1 MTSDRWQSRA
11 GFICSAMGSAIGL
24 GSIWK
29 FPYEVGANGGGAFIA
44 FYLLGLCV
52 IVFPLLLLEFA
63 IGRQGGSHA
72 MASLAAV
79 ATESR
84 ASARWALV
92 GLIGVVGS
100 IVILS
105 YYSVVGG
112 WALAYV
118 VDTVTNGL
126 PSGPD
131 LAQAR
136 LDALLGSPLR
146 IAAYH
151 LVFMGM
157 TAVVVAR
164 GIANGIERASLYL
177 MPILIVLVIL
187 LAGFSILHGALG
199 AAIRFLFAPDLDRL
213 SPRVALE
220 AVGLGFFSI
229 GVGLAVMITYAAYA
243 DPVFDLRHVAT
254 ITLVSD
260 TAISLVAGLAVFP
273 VVFAE
278 GLDPASGPGLMYVTL
293 PLAFARVPLGT
304 AAATGFFILL
314 SVAALSSAISLLEM
328 PVALAHRELGW
339 SRRRSAATA
348 AAFCWILGLPS
359 VLSFNLWA
367 AWRPLAWLPGLARL
381 TVFDALDHL
390 ASNVL
395 LPLGGLA
402 LAVFGGWVV
411 PRRLLVDQL
420 GLSRSAG
427 RVLMILLRYVV
438 PLGIAA
444 ASILPM
450 FIREASS

>member
-1 MTSDRWQSRA
+1 MASDRWRSRA

-29 FPYEVGANGGGAFIA
+29 FPYEVGANGGGGFLV
-44 FYLLGLCV
+44 FYLLGLGV

-72 MASLAAV
+72 IASLAAV

-84 ASARWALV
+84 ASSRWALV
-92 GLIGVVGS
+92 GLVGIVGS

-105 YYSVVGG
+105 YYSVIGG

-118 VDTVTNGL
+118 VDTVANGL

-131 LAQAR
+131 LAQER
-136 LDALLGSPLR
+136 LDGLLASPLR

-151 LVFMGM
+151 VVFMGL

-177 MPILIVLVIL
+177 MPILTVLVIL
-187 LAGFSILHGALG
+187 LAAFSIVHGDVG
-199 AAIRFLFAPDLDRL
+199 AAARFLFGLDLDRL

-220 AVGLGFFSI
+220 AIGLGFFSI

-243 DPVFDLRHVAT
+243 DPAFDLRHVAT

-260 TAISLVAGLAVFP
+260 TAISLIAGLAVFP
-273 VVFAE
+273 VVFEE
-278 GLDPASGPGLMYVTL
+278 GLNPASGPGLMYVTL
-293 PLAFARVPLGT
+293 PLAFARVPFGT
-304 AAATGFFILL
+304 VAATAFFILL
-314 SVAALSSAISLLEM
+314 SVAALASAISLLEM

-339 SRRRSAATA
+339 SRRRSAVA
-348 AAFCWILGLPS
+348 AAALCWTLGIPS
-359 VLSFNLWA
+359 VLSFNVWA
-367 AWRPLAWLPGLARL
+367 TWRPLAWLPGMSSLS
-381 TVFDALDHL
+381 VFDALDHL
-390 ASNVL
+390 ASNIL
-395 LPLGGLA
+395 LPLGGVA

-411 PRRLLVDQL
+411 PPRLLADQL
-420 GLSRSAG
+420 GLSGAG
-427 RVLMILLRYVV
+427 NRALLFLLRYAV

-444 ASILPM
+444 ASILPIL
-450 FIREASS
+450 FERR

>member
-1 MTSDRWQSRA
+1 MASDRWRSRA

-29 FPYEVGANGGGAFIA
+29 FPYEVGANGGGAFMA
-44 FYLLGLCV
+44 FYLLGLGL

-63 IGRQGGSHA
+63 VGRQGGSHA
-72 MASLAAV
+72 IASLAAV
-79 ATESR
+79 AAESR
-84 ASARWALV
+84 ASTRWALV
-92 GLIGVVGS
+92 GLAGVVGS

-105 YYSVVGG
+105 YYSVIGG

-118 VDTVTNGL
+118 VDTVANGL
-126 PSGPD
+126 PSSAD
-131 LAQAR
+131 LTQAR
-136 LDALLGSPLR
+136 LDALLASPLR

-151 LVFMGM
+151 LLFLGL

-177 MPILIVLVIL
+177 MPILTVLVIL
-187 LAGFSILHGALG
+187 LAAYSIAHGDLG
-199 AAIRFLFAPDLDRL
+199 AAVRFLFRLDLDRL
-213 SPRVALE
+213 SARVALE
-220 AVGLGFFSI
+220 AIGLGFFSI

-243 DPVFDLRHVAT
+243 DPAFDLRHVAI

-260 TAISLVAGLAVFP
+260 TAISIVAGLAVFP

-293 PLAFARVPLGT
+293 PLAFAHIPFGT
-304 AAATGFFILL
+304 AAAAAFFILL

-328 PVALAHRELGW
+328 PVVVAHRELRW
-339 SRRRSAATA
+339 SRPASTA
-348 AAFCWILGLPS
+348 AAAVLCWALGLPS

-367 AWRPLAWLPGLARL
+367 EWRPLAWLPGLASL
-381 TVFDALDHL
+381 SVFDALDHL

-402 LAVFGGWVV
+402 LALFGGWVMS
-411 PRRLLVDQL
+411 PPLLVRQL
-420 GLSRSAG
+420 GLSRSGG
-427 RVLMILLRYVV
+427 RVLVVLLRYVV
-438 PLGIAA
+438 PVGIAA
-444 ASILPM
+444 ASILPL
-450 FIREASS
+450 F

>member
-1 MTSDRWQSRA
+1 MTLDRWQTRA

-29 FPYEVGANGGGAFIA
+29 FPYEVGSNGGGAFIA
-44 FYLLGLCV
+44 FYLVGLGA

-63 IGRQGGSHA
+63 VGRQGGAHA

-79 ATESR
+79 AAESR
-84 ASARWALV
+84 ASPRWALI

-105 YYSVVGG
+105 YYSVIGG

-118 VDTVTNGL
+118 VETVAKGL
-126 PSGPD
+126 PSSPD

-136 LDALLGSPLR
+136 LDALLASPLR
-146 IAAYH
+146 IAVYH
-151 LVFMGM
+151 LVFMAM
-157 TAVVVAR
+157 AALVVAR
-164 GIANGIERASLYL
+164 GIARGIERASLYL
-177 MPILIVLVIL
+177 MPILIVLIVL
-187 LAGFSILHGALG
+187 LAAYSILYGDLE
-199 AAIRFLFAPDLDRL
+199 AAARFLFGFDLDRV

-220 AVGLGFFSI
+220 AIGLGFFSI

-243 DPVFDLRHVAT
+243 DPAFDLRHVAT

-304 AAATGFFILL
+304 AAATAFFVLL
-314 SVAALSSAISLLEM
+314 SVAALASAISLLEM
-328 PVALAHRELGW
+328 PVALAHRELRW
-339 SRRRSAATA
+339 SRRRSTA
-348 AAFCWILGLPS
+348 AAAALCWTLGLPS

-367 AWRPLAWLPGLARL
+367 AWRPLAWLPGLSSL

-390 ASNVL
+390 ASNIL
-395 LPLGGLA
+395 LPLGGMA
-402 LAVFGGWVV
+402 LAVFGGWIV
-411 PRRLLVDQL
+411 PSRLLAAQL
-420 GLSRSAG
+420 GLSHMADRI
-427 RVLMILLRYVV
+427 LMAMLRYLV
-438 PLGIAA
+438 PLGIVV
-444 ASILPM
+444 ASVLPILL
-450 FIREASS
+450 RD

>member
-1 MTSDRWQSRA
+1 MAADRWHSRA

-29 FPYEVGANGGGAFIA
+29 FPYEVGANGGGGFIA
-44 FYLLGLCV
+44 FYLLGLGL

-63 IGRQGGSHA
+63 IGRQGGAHA

-79 ATESR
+79 AAESR
-84 ASARWALV
+84 ASTRWALV
-92 GLIGVVGS
+92 GLAGVVGS

-105 YYSVVGG
+105 YYSVIGG

-118 VDTVTNGL
+118 VDTVANGL
-126 PSGPD
+126 PSSAD
-131 LAQAR
+131 LTQAR
-136 LDALLGSPLR
+136 LDALLASPLR

-151 LVFMGM
+151 LLFMGM

-164 GIANGIERASLYL
+164 GIANGIERASLSL
-177 MPILIVLVIL
+177 MPILTVLVIL
-187 LAGFSILHGALG
+187 LAGYSIVHGDLD
-199 AAIRFLFAPDLDRL
+199 AAVRFLFRLDLDRL
-213 SPRVALE
+213 SARLALE
-220 AVGLGFFSI
+220 AIGLGFFSI

-243 DPVFDLRHVAT
+243 DPAFDLRHVAT

-260 TAISLVAGLAVFP
+260 TAISVVAGLAVFP

-293 PLAFARVPLGT
+293 PLAFARVPFGT
-304 AAATGFFILL
+304 AAAAAFFILL

-328 PVALAHRELGW
+328 PVAVAHRELRW
-339 SRRRSAATA
+339 SRPASAVA
-348 AAFCWILGLPS
+348 AAALCWALGLPS

-367 AWRPLAWLPGLARL
+367 EWRPLAWLPGLASL

-402 LAVFGGWVV
+402 LAVFGGWVMS
-411 PRRLLVDQL
+411 PRLLVRQL
-420 GLSRSAG
+420 GLSRSGG
-427 RVLMILLRYVV
+427 RVLVVLLRYVV
-438 PLGIAA
+438 PVGIAA
-444 ASILPM
+444 ASILPL
-450 FIREASS
+450 F

>member
-1 MTSDRWQSRA
+1 MASDRWQSRA

-29 FPYEVGANGGGAFIA
+29 FPYEVGANGGGGFIV
-44 FYLLGLCV
+44 FYLLGLGV

-72 MASLAAV
+72 IASLAAV

-84 ASARWALV
+84 ASSRWALV
-92 GLIGVVGS
+92 GLVGVVGS

-105 YYSVVGG
+105 YYSVIGG

-118 VDTVTNGL
+118 VDTVANGL

-131 LAQAR
+131 LAQER
-136 LDALLGSPLR
+136 LDGLLASPLR

-151 LVFMGM
+151 VVFMGL

-187 LAGFSILHGALG
+187 LAAFSIVHGDLG
-199 AAIRFLFAPDLDRL
+199 AAARFLFGLDLDRL

-220 AVGLGFFSI
+220 AIGLGFFSI

-243 DPVFDLRHVAT
+243 DPAFDLRHVAT

-260 TAISLVAGLAVFP
+260 TAISLIAGLAVFP
-273 VVFAE
+273 VVFEE
-278 GLDPASGPGLMYVTL
+278 GLNPASGPGLMYVTL
-293 PLAFARVPLGT
+293 PLAFARVPFGT
-304 AAATGFFILL
+304 VAATAFFILL

-328 PVALAHRELGW
+328 PVALAHREFGW
-339 SRRRSAATA
+339 SRRRSAAGA
-348 AAFCWILGLPS
+348 AALCWTLGIPS
-359 VLSFNLWA
+359 VLSFNVWA
-367 AWRPLAWLPGLARL
+367 TWRPLAWLPGLSSL
-381 TVFDALDHL
+381 SVFDALDHL
-390 ASNVL
+390 ASNIL
-395 LPLGGLA
+395 LPLGGVA

-411 PRRLLVDQL
+411 PPRLLADQL
-420 GLSRSAG
+420 GLSGPGNRAL
-427 RVLMILLRYVV
+427 VLLLRYAV

-444 ASILPM
+444 ASILPIL
-450 FIREASS
+450 FERT

>member
-1 MTSDRWQSRA
+1 MASDRWQSRA

-29 FPYEVGANGGGAFIA
+29 FPYEVGANGGGGFLV
-44 FYLLGLCV
+44 FYLLGLGV

-72 MASLAAV
+72 IASLAAV

-84 ASARWALV
+84 ASSRWALV
-92 GLIGVVGS
+92 GLVGVVGS

-105 YYSVVGG
+105 YYSVIGG

-118 VDTVTNGL
+118 VDTVANGL

-131 LAQAR
+131 LAQER
-136 LDALLGSPLR
+136 LDGLLASPLR

-151 LVFMGM
+151 VVFMGM

-177 MPILIVLVIL
+177 MPILTVLVIL
-187 LAGFSILHGALG
+187 LAAFSIVHGDLG
-199 AAIRFLFAPDLDRL
+199 AAARFLFGLDLDRL

-220 AVGLGFFSI
+220 AIGLGFFSI

-243 DPVFDLRHVAT
+243 DPAFDLRHVAI

-260 TAISLVAGLAVFP
+260 TAISLIAGLAVFP
-273 VVFAE
+273 VVFEE
-278 GLDPASGPGLMYVTL
+278 GLNPASGPGLMYVTL
-293 PLAFARVPLGT
+293 PLAFARVPFGT
-304 AAATGFFILL
+304 VAATAFFILL
-314 SVAALSSAISLLEM
+314 SVAALASAISLLEM

-339 SRRRSAATA
+339 SRRRSAVGA
-348 AAFCWILGLPS
+348 AALCWALGIPS
-359 VLSFNLWA
+359 VLSFNVWA
-367 AWRPLAWLPGLARL
+367 TWRPLAWLPGLSSL
-381 TVFDALDHL
+381 SVFDALDHL

-395 LPLGGLA
+395 LPLGGVA

-411 PRRLLVDQL
+411 PPRLLADQL
-420 GLSRSAG
+420 GLSGAANRAL
-427 RVLMILLRYVV
+427 VFLLRYAV
-438 PLGIAA
+438 PLGIVA
-444 ASILPM
+444 ASILPIL
-450 FIREASS
+450 FERR

>member
-1 MTSDRWQSRA
+1 MAQDRWRSRA
-11 GFICSAMGSAIGL
+11 GFIFSAMGSAIGL

-29 FPYEVGANGGGAFIA
+29 FPYEVGANGGGGFLA
-44 FYLLGLCV
+44 FYLLGLAL

-72 MASLAAV
+72 IASLAKV
-79 ATESR
+79 AAESR
-84 ASARWALV
+84 ASGRWALV
-92 GLIGVVGS
+92 GLAGVVGS
-100 IVILS
+100 ILILS
-105 YYSVVGG
+105 YYSVIGG

-118 VDTVTNGL
+118 VDTAAHGL
-126 PSGPD
+126 PGSAE
-131 LAQAR
+131 LTQAR

-151 LVFMGM
+151 LAFMGL

-177 MPILIVLVIL
+177 MPVLMVLVIL
-187 LAGFSILHGALG
+187 LAAYSSLNGDLG
-199 AAIRFLFAPDLDRL
+199 AAARFLFGLDPGRL
-213 SPRVALE
+213 TPRVALE
-220 AVGLGFFSI
+220 AIGLGFFSI

-243 DPVFDLRHVAT
+243 DPAFDLRDIAI

-260 TAISLVAGLAVFP
+260 TAISVLAGLAVFP

-293 PLAFARVPLGT
+293 PLAFARIPFG
-304 AAATGFFILL
+304 AAAAAAFFLLL
-314 SVAALSSAISLLEM
+314 SVAAVASAISLLEM

-339 SRRRSAATA
+339 SRPRAAVVA
-348 AAFCWILGLPS
+348 AALCWALGLPS

-367 AWRPLAWLPGLARL
+367 EWRPLAWLPGLGSL

-402 LAVFGGWVV
+402 LALFGGWVV
-411 PRRLLVDQL
+411 PPRLLMGQL
-420 GLSRSAG
+420 GLSRSGG
-427 RVLMILLRYVV
+427 RTLVILLRYVV
-438 PLGIAA
+438 PAGIAA
-444 ASILPM
+444 ASVLPI
-450 FIREASS
+450 F

>member
-1 MTSDRWQSRA
+1 MASDRWRSRA

-29 FPYEVGANGGGAFIA
+29 FPYEVGANGGGAFMA
-44 FYLLGLCV
+44 FYLLGLGL

-63 IGRQGGSHA
+63 VGRQGGSHA
-72 MASLAAV
+72 IASLAAV
-79 ATESR
+79 AAESR
-84 ASARWALV
+84 ASTRWALV
-92 GLIGVVGS
+92 GLAGVVGS

-105 YYSVVGG
+105 YYSVIGG

-118 VDTVTNGL
+118 VDTVANGL
-126 PSGPD
+126 PSSAD
-131 LAQAR
+131 LTQAR
-136 LDALLGSPLR
+136 LETLLASPLR

-151 LVFMGM
+151 LLFLGL

-177 MPILIVLVIL
+177 MPILTVLVIL
-187 LAGFSILHGALG
+187 LAAYSIAHGDLG
-199 AAIRFLFAPDLDRL
+199 AAVRFLFRLDLDRL
-213 SPRVALE
+213 SARVALE
-220 AVGLGFFSI
+220 AIGLGFFSI

-243 DPVFDLRHVAT
+243 DPAFDLRHVAI

-260 TAISLVAGLAVFP
+260 TAISIVAGLAVFP

-293 PLAFARVPLGT
+293 PLAFAHIPFGT
-304 AAATGFFILL
+304 AAAAAFFILL

-328 PVALAHRELGW
+328 PVAVAHRELRW
-339 SRRRSAATA
+339 SRPASTA
-348 AAFCWILGLPS
+348 AAAVLCWALGLPS

-367 AWRPLAWLPGLARL
+367 EWRPLAWLPGLASL
-381 TVFDALDHL
+381 SVFDALDHL

-402 LAVFGGWVV
+402 LALFGGWVMSPPV
-411 PRRLLVDQL
+411 LVRQL
-420 GLSRSAG
+420 GLSRSGG
-427 RVLMILLRYVV
+427 RVLVVLLRYVV
-438 PLGIAA
+438 PVGIAA
-444 ASILPM
+444 ASILPL
-450 FIREASS
+450 F

>member
-1 MTSDRWQSRA
+1 MASDRWRSRA

-29 FPYEVGANGGGAFIA
+29 FPYEVGANGGGAFMA
-44 FYLLGLCV
+44 FYLLGLGL

-63 IGRQGGSHA
+63 VGRQGGSHA
-72 MASLAAV
+72 IASLAAV
-79 ATESR
+79 AAESR
-84 ASARWALV
+84 ASTRWALV
-92 GLIGVVGS
+92 GLAGVVGS

-105 YYSVVGG
+105 YYSVIGG

-118 VDTVTNGL
+118 VDTVANGL
-126 PSGPD
+126 PSSAD
-131 LAQAR
+131 LTQAR
-136 LDALLGSPLR
+136 LETLLASPLR

-151 LVFMGM
+151 LLFLGL

-177 MPILIVLVIL
+177 MPILTVLVIL
-187 LAGFSILHGALG
+187 LAAYSIAHGDLG
-199 AAIRFLFAPDLDRL
+199 AAVRFLFRLDLDRL
-213 SPRVALE
+213 SARVALE
-220 AVGLGFFSI
+220 AIGLGFFSI

-243 DPVFDLRHVAT
+243 DPAFDLRHVAI

-260 TAISLVAGLAVFP
+260 TAISIVAGLAVFP

-293 PLAFARVPLGT
+293 PLAFAHIPFGT
-304 AAATGFFILL
+304 AAAAAFFILL

-328 PVALAHRELGW
+328 PVAVAHRELRW
-339 SRRRSAATA
+339 SRPASTA
-348 AAFCWILGLPS
+348 AAAVLCWALGLPS

-367 AWRPLAWLPGLARL
+367 EWRPLAWLPGLASL
-381 TVFDALDHL
+381 SVFDALDHL

-402 LAVFGGWVV
+402 LALFGGWVMS
-411 PRRLLVDQL
+411 PPLLVRQL
-420 GLSRSAG
+420 GLSRSGG
-427 RVLMILLRYVV
+427 RVLVVLLRYVV
-438 PLGIAA
+438 PVGIAA
-444 ASILPM
+444 ASILPL
-450 FIREASS
+450 F